1 MSAYLA
7 VLAFVTGFGLPV
19 AVIFAST
26 AQGKATVAALEG
38 ITRQP
43 ESAPRAQ
50 LSLIIG
56 LALIEALVIYSLL
69 MFFLLMGKLPAV
81 QVDDMLKMGQITSS
95 APGVGISAKVTVE
108 ADKESL
114 PTDGI
119 STAVITVTVVDTKGN
134 PIAGQIV
141 SMTAERGKITS
152 PAADNNDG
160 AYIAIYTSP
169 AEAGPV
175 KIKATALNGVFGET
189 TIDIR

>member
-1 MSAYLA
+1 MSAYLV

-69 MFFLLMGKLPAV
+69 VFFLLVGKLPAV
-81 QVDDMLKMGQITSS
+81 KVDDMIKMQQITLLTP
-95 APGVGISAKVTVE
+95 ATGISAKVTAEV
-108 ADKESL
+108 DKESL
-114 PTDGI
+114 PADGK
-119 STAVITVTVVDTKGN
+119 STAIVTVKVFDAKGN
-134 PIAGQIV
+134 PAAGQAV
-141 SMTAERGKITS
+141 SMTASSGKITS
-152 PAADNNDG
+152 PADDNKDG
-160 AYIAIYTSP
+160 TYTAVYTAP
-169 AEAGPV
+169 NEAGAAT
-175 KIKATALNGVFGET
+175 IKAETLNGVFEEI
-189 TIDIR
+189 TINIR